1 VLLLQAATAASM
13 ADSINDVPAEGD
25 GFTYEHYKDRQELWF
40 DFIADT
46 GGRRATS
53 AAGVL
58 LSQVGGGGGGGGG
71 GLAPTTPTP
80 SHTHLMESVI

>member
-1 VLLLQAATAASM
+1 MLLLQAATAASM

-58 LSQVGGGGGGGGG
+58 LSQVPPPPLPPPPVGS
-71 GLAPTTPTP
+71 LPLHPHPAT
-80 SHTHLMESVI
+80 HT

>member
-1 VLLLQAATAASM
+1 M

-58 LSQVGGGGGGGGG
+58 LSQVPPPPPPAPR